1 MKDRERVYS
10 KKRVFYPSMRNNTQ
24 NAAGFR
30 NVTWENALSLL
41 AERLQETLESHGPES
56 VLLYDYPGNQG
67 LLAWQF
73 PRRLWFALGA
83 TTTDYSLCSN
93 SGHTAIGLHYGL
105 AYGIQPEELQEMD
118 IITFWGNNAK
128 VSSSH
133 QWSFASKARKN
144 RDAIIV
150 NVDPRKSPTSAAADM
165 WLHPRPG
172 SDVALAYGIARY
184 IISNHGVDQAFID
197 EWTVD
202 YERFE
207 QEALSWTPNRVEQ
220 VTRLSWNQI
229 EAVGELYLAKRPA
242 AFMIGLGLQ
251 KSNQGTE
258 AARVI
263 SLLPALLGYH
273 RGFHYSDSN
282 GRFVDWAYVC
292 GSSLTQKKGNVVN
305 QVSIGPRLESGE
317 FKFVFVLGSNPAV
330 TLPDQTSVRNGLS
343 RDDVFVVVQDTHWTE
358 TTSFADTVLPAATFY
373 EKTDVNFSDHHLH
386 SRLSNKAIEPLG
398 ESWHEIKVMQEIAN
412 RLQLSESWLYEDPW
426 HALEI
431 ALQETF
437 TEKSLHDLLNGET
450 LTLRLRPKNEY
461 QTPSGKIEFS
471 SSTSFKIGIQDIPV
485 QAELNRDDEWFIL
498 LNSSIP
504 QYTHSQFTDVYGPI
518 PQIVWIN
525 TEDAK
530 RLNIQDDDDVLLSNE
545 RGQVH
550 LKAIVNEKVSQGVL
564 WVPRPLIGL
573 EGTPLNILAPST
585 PQTIGGGPSLN
596 SIKVRIGT
604 VDV

>member
-1 MKDRERVYS
+1 
-10 KKRVFYPSMRNNTQ
+10 MRNSTQ
-24 NAAGFR
+24 NAGKFR

-41 AERLQETLESHGPES
+41 AERLQETLESHGPAS
-56 VLLYDYPGNQG
+56 ILLYDYPGNQG
-67 LLAWQF
+67 FLAWQF

-105 AYGIQPEELQEMD
+105 SYGIQPEELQEMD
-118 IITFWGNNAK
+118 VITFWGNNAK

-133 QWSFASKARKN
+133 QWSFALNTRKN

-184 IISNHGVDQAFID
+184 LIVNHGVDQTFID
-197 EWTVD
+197 ECTVG
-202 YERFE
+202 YEKFE

-220 VTRLSWNQI
+220 VTGLSWNQI
-229 EAVGELYLAKRPA
+229 EAVGKLYLAKRPA

-251 KSNQGTE
+251 KSSQGTE
-258 AARVI
+258 AVRAI

-292 GSSLTQKKGNVVN
+292 GSSLTQKQGNVVN

-317 FKFVFVLGSNPAV
+317 FKFVFVLGSNPTV
-330 TLPDQTSVRNGLS
+330 TLPDQTSVRKGLS
-343 RDDVFVVVQDTHWTE
+343 RDDVFVVVQDTHWSE
-358 TTSFADTVLPAATFY
+358 TTPFADIVLPAATYY
-373 EKTDVNFSDHHLH
+373 EKADVNFSDHHLY

-398 ESWHEIKVMQEIAN
+398 GSWHEIKVMQEIAK

-437 TEKSLHDLLNGET
+437 TEKSLHDLLHGET
-450 LTLRLRPKNEY
+450 LTLKLRPKNEY

-471 SSTSFKIGIQDIPV
+471 SSTSSKIGIQDIPV
-485 QAELNRDDEWFIL
+485 QAELNRDDEWYIL

-525 TEDAK
+525 TKDAK
-530 RLNIQDDDDVLLSNE
+530 RLNIQDDDDVVLSNE
-545 RGQVH
+545 RGEVH
-550 LKAIVNEKVSQGVL
+550 LKAVVNDKVSQGVL
-564 WVPRPLIGL
+564 WAPRPLIDL
-573 EGTPLNILAPST
+573 KGTPLNVLAPST
-585 PQTIGGGPSLN
+585 PQIIGGGPNFN
-596 SIKVRIGT
+596 SIT
-604 VDV
+604 VKIRMVDA